1 MIDLFKYIKNRK
13 AFTIA
18 ELIIAVSLLG
28 LVLTMGYMLFSTMS
42 NNFDRGTDQ
51 SYIQQNIRFVDEYFK
66 NSIRNIGD
74 FHIGT
79 TQPADLGYSLFV
91 EDEIAKADTT
101 EITDSVL
108 DDVMLTVDFSG
119 EFVAFEYTV
128 TGSDGDRT
136 YEIEN
141 RIVLNNLPTDMIS
154 PEDMVEG
161 TYNGEEISLQASKLF
176 YDYDPVYKMIRVLKA
191 SPSIVTTGHT
201 YTADAPLQMHLVVSN
216 DSFLTGITNLDITL
230 EGDIASLSISD
241 MSRQNDKVVL
251 LQLTGSTPGA
261 TAVGEGTITVA
272 DPALVGEGDLAV
284 TLPVEDPVEAYM
296 IIYGEEDIL
305 IPQTP
310 DTSVTVDFTATVYDQ
325 GSNLFPSAD
334 DDIEWQWDPVTY
346 EGVSF
351 SATNNILSITV
362 NDTASPGSI
371 DISAHMTT
379 NPIITWDYTVD
390 LVDEEP

>member
-1 MIDLFKYIKNRK
+1 VIDLLKYIKNRK
-13 AFTIA
+13 AFTIV

-91 EDEIAKADTT
+91 EDEIAKADAT

-119 EFVAFEYTV
+119 EFVAFEYTI

-136 YEIEN
+136 YELDN

-154 PEDMVEG
+154 PDDMIEG
-161 TYNGEEISLQASKLF
+161 AYSGEETSLQASKLF

-201 YTADAPLQMHLVVSN
+201 YTTDAPLLMHLVVSN
-216 DSFLTGITNLDITL
+216 DSFLTGITKLDITL
-230 EGDIASLSISD
+230 DGDISSLSITD
-241 MSRQNDKVVL
+241 MGKQNDKVVL

-261 TAVGEGTITVA
+261 TAVGEGTIMVA
-272 DPALVGEGDLAV
+272 DTALVG
-284 TLPVEDPVEAYM
+284 
-296 IIYGEEDIL
+296 
-305 IPQTP
+305 
-310 DTSVTVDFTATVYDQ
+310 
-325 GSNLFPSAD
+325 
-334 DDIEWQWDPVTY
+334 
-346 EGVSF
+346 
-351 SATNNILSITV
+351 
-362 NDTASPGSI
+362 
-371 DISAHMTT
+371 
-379 NPIITWDYTVD
+379 
-390 LVDEEP
+390 